1 MVLTRRRRTR
11 EPPAIEIGDRAELG
25 IVQMTAGLFA
35 QASASRPGR
44 ARRLRG
50 SLCFRGTDHR
60 FATTVYFEGERIRV
74 IGSADPDAS
83 VAIEGPMMTL
93 AKLAGGG
100 HALRG
105 YFRREIKV
113 RGALRHPLLLI
124 RTRRLLGAA
133 AKPGRS
139 TAEPGG
145 SAAEPRGSAAE
156 P

>member
-1 MVLTRRRRTR
+1 MALTRRRRIR

-35 QASASRPGR
+35 QASASQPKR
-44 ARRLRG
+44 ATRLRG
-50 SLCFRGTDHR
+50 SLSFRGTDRR

-93 AKLAGGG
+93 AKLGGGG

-105 YFRREIKV
+105 YLRNEIKV
-113 RGALRHPLLLI
+113 HGALRHPLLLI
-124 RTRRLLGAA
+124 RTRRLLRAA
-133 AKPGRS
+133 AAPS
-139 TAEPGG
+139 G
-145 SAAEPRGSAAE
+145 SAPSAR
-156 P
+156 PPC